1 MKKILVRSKS
11 KNNSNFHPRRG
22 SHNFTEHLLSMNKNN
37 NVCVPLKPKQT
48 IKSKFFKAN
57 LQISLPKLEDMKI
70 TIPKKFNSSSNIDI
84 IDVPIST
91 YETTLFASINRGVKL
106 SQQHPISTIVLS
118 NCMTRS
124 VILQCKN
131 IFEIEKVIK
140 LITNEKESDFKTF
153 QKIVNTTSSHC
164 KIKNIEMQNVGNI
177 IYLRFSYNTDE
188 ASGHNITTIATNEIA
203 KYIEETLNIEYI
215 SNSGNTCCDKKV
227 SAINS
232 ISGRGKKV
240 IAEMVISK
248 ENCEKILHTT
258 PDKIVQLNI
267 KKNLIGS
274 TIAGSVCSANAHFAN
289 MLASL
294 FLPLGQDIANIV
306 EGSQGITYCEVI
318 DNGDLY
324 FSVSLPNIICGC
336 VGNGKQYDFVKNNL
350 KMIGCL
356 DENENIT
363 SNASERMASIIGA
376 IVLCGEISLMSALT
390 NKDELVRSHKL
401 FERK

>member
-1 MKKILVRSKS
+1 
-11 KNNSNFHPRRG
+11 
-22 SHNFTEHLLSMNKNN
+22 
-37 NVCVPLKPKQT
+37 
-48 IKSKFFKAN
+48 
-57 LQISLPKLEDMKI
+57 
-70 TIPKKFNSSSNIDI
+70 
-84 IDVPIST
+84 
-91 YETTLFASINRGVKL
+91 
-106 SQQHPISTIVLS
+106 
-118 NCMTRS
+118 MTRS